1 MATSLVCPECRF
13 PNLPGSVVCLTCKSP
28 IRQGDEPTERIVM
41 PRSGLAPPS
50 GSHRAPSGSV
60 QRPPTGRYER
70 PASGRHER
78 PVVDDDQLTETMRR
92 RTVGWLVCD
101 PMDPIPLGAVP
112 TVTIGRGRDCSLVL
126 PHNGVSRVHAVVRVL
141 GRAIH
146 LEDKSSFG
154 TFVNG
159 QRMTSGELKTGDRL
173 AIGPYELR
181 IAAVGKDGKADDGE
195 GTRQMQMPLVDPAA
209 TAMAGSLERVPALE
223 VLQGF
228 GFHEKS
234 GTLHVL
240 TPEGVEGLVSL
251 TDGRPVHARFGDL
264 ADDEAVLAM
273 ALLRRGQFRV
283 LSTTE
288 PGPQTIR
295 ASLTELLL
303 EANRRLDETTR

>member
-1 MATSLVCPECRF
+1 LATSLVCPECRF

-28 IRQGDEPTERIVM
+28 IRQGDEPTERIVL
-41 PRSGLAPPS
+41 PRNAVAPAS
-50 GSHRAPSGSV
+50 GSYRAPGSGSNP
-60 QRPPTGRYER
+60 RPPTGRHVR
-70 PASGRHER
+70 PDIE
-78 PVVDDDQLTETMRR
+78 DDHLTETMRR

-112 TVTIGRGRDCSLVL
+112 TVTIGRSRECALVL

-146 LEDKSSFG
+146 LEDKSTFG

-159 QRMTSGELKTGDRL
+159 QRLPSAELKTGDRL

-195 GTRQMQMPLVDPAA
+195 GTRQMLMPLVDPSA

-240 TPEGVEGLVSL
+240 TPEGVEGIVSL
-251 TDGRPVHARFGDL
+251 TDGRPVHARFGEL
-264 ADDEAVLAM
+264 TGDEAVLAM

-283 LSTTE
+283 LSAAE
-288 PGPQTIR
+288 PGPQSIR

-303 EANRRLDETTR
+303 EANRRLDEGSR